1 MDKLFLLDAYA
12 LIYRSYYAFMKN
24 PRINSKGLN
33 TSCIMGFCNT
43 LNEILTKEKPTHIGV
58 AFDHGKTFRHE
69 AFPAYKAQRE
79 ETPEDIKL
87 SVPIIKNIL
96 DAYHIPILQVDGFE
110 ADDVIGTLA
119 TKAGEKGVETYMLT
133 PDKDYGQ
140 LVKDNVYMYRP
151 QHGGGYEKLGTKE
164 IEEKYIHELMAYK
177 IEGLIVLSNTISSE
191 ELASYKLPVVTI
203 ERECDHVCSVSTD
216 NYLGGVQATS
226 LLIRNKCD
234 VILHINSIFPDT
246 LPTYGRIR
254 GFEDICNEHHVVHEL
269 IQRNLGNTYQET
281 LTQLKNIFNEIEE
294 KYPSQKKGVF
304 LANDTYAS
312 MFLNLIF
319 QKYGKLPKDYQIVGF
334 DDSPIASEAIL
345 PITTVGQ
352 QIEKIAQTAMELLV
366 LQMNEMK
373 KRKPAPLKEPVHK
386 QITPVLI
393 RRDTTK

>member
-1 MDKLFLLDAYA
+1 MKQKKVTFADIAAYTGFSKTTISRYFNNPDSLTLENQEKITHALDVLGYQENKLAKVLANGKSEFVGIIIPNLYLHYYSEMLNQLL
-12 LIYRSYYAFMKN
+12 S
-24 PRINSKGLN
+24 
-33 TSCIMGFCNT
+33 T
-43 LNEILTKEKPTHIGV
+43 
-58 AFDHGKTFRHE
+58 
-69 AFPAYKAQRE
+69 
-79 ETPEDIKL
+79 
-87 SVPIIKNIL
+87 
-96 DAYHIPILQVDGFE
+96 
-110 ADDVIGTLA
+110 
-119 TKAGEKGVETYMLT
+119 
-133 PDKDYGQ
+133 
-140 LVKDNVYMYRP
+140 
-151 QHGGGYEKLGTKE
+151 YEKYNYKFLVFIGNNKKE

-304 LANDTYAS
+304 LANDTYARKTPFFCEGYFSSQKKGVFLANDTYAS

-393 RRDTTK
+393 RRDTTE

>member
-1 MDKLFLLDAYA
+1 MKQKKVTFADIAAYTGFSKTTISRYFNNPDSLTLENQEKITHALDVLGYQENKLAKVLANGKSEFVGIIIPNLYLHYYSEMLNQLL
-12 LIYRSYYAFMKN
+12 S
-24 PRINSKGLN
+24 
-33 TSCIMGFCNT
+33 T
-43 LNEILTKEKPTHIGV
+43 
-58 AFDHGKTFRHE
+58 
-69 AFPAYKAQRE
+69 
-79 ETPEDIKL
+79 
-87 SVPIIKNIL
+87 
-96 DAYHIPILQVDGFE
+96 
-110 ADDVIGTLA
+110 
-119 TKAGEKGVETYMLT
+119 
-133 PDKDYGQ
+133 
-140 LVKDNVYMYRP
+140 
-151 QHGGGYEKLGTKE
+151 YEKYNYKFLVFIGNNKKE

-246 LPTYGRIR
+246 LPTYG
-254 GFEDICNEHHVVHEL
+254 
-269 IQRNLGNTYQET
+269 NLGNTYQET

-393 RRDTTK
+393 RRDTTE